1 MPVPL
6 RICHRGRVAVVLAS
20 GAAISLTALSGGI
33 VPALAEPVTDTL
45 VPTTTEAVPTTV
57 PQATATVEAPTL
69 IQTTVAPSGAL
80 VATASSTLLV
90 IDLAHQART

>member
-33 VPALAEPVTDTL
+33 VPALAEPGPPGQIPGIKDPSEFVD
-45 VPTTTEAVPTTV
+45 PKY
-57 PQATATVEAPTL
+57 
-69 IQTTVAPSGAL
+69 IQRRRKQELPPKT
-80 VATASSTLLV
+80 
-90 IDLAHQART
+90 DLAQEE

>member
-33 VPALAEPVTDTL
+33 VPTLAEPVTDTL

-57 PQATATVEAPTL
+57 PQATVCACSTGCARKF
-69 IQTTVAPSGAL
+69 SGS
-80 VATASSTLLV
+80 V
-90 IDLAHQART
+90 RPP